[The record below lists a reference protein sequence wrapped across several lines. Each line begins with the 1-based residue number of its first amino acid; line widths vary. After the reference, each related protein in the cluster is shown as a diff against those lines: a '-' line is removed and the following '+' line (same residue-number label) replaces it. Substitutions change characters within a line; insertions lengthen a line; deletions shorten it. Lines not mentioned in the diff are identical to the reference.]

1 MFADG
6 ELERI
11 VISPGPGHPRTDS
24 GVSRDVIAWGMG
36 KLPIL
41 GVCMGLE
48 CIVDLLGGEVSYY
61 FYIPIFQGALL
72 TNNRLLTQAKSNMVK
87 PRLSSTILS
96 VSSTTSPSSSLLLDT
111 ILFPLK
117 FSRFLQSCK
126 SLRPPRN
133 LV

>member
-48 CIVDLLGGEVSYY
+48 CIVDLLGGEASY
-61 FYIPIFQGALL
+61 FYISVFQGALL
-72 TNNRLLTQAKSNMVK
+72 TNNRLLTQVKSSMVK
-87 PRLSSTILS
+87 PHLSSTILS
-96 VSSTTSPSSSLLLDT
+96 VSSTTSHSSSLLLDT
-111 ILFPLK
+111 IPFPLK

-126 SLRPPRN
+126 SLRPPKN